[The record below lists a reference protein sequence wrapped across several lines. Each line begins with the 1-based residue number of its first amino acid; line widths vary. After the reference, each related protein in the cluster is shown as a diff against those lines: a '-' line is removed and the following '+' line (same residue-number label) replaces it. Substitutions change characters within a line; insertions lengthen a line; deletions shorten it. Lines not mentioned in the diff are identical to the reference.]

1 MGFSLHPFLLDLVVD
16 DVALFQLP
24 GHILYG
30 DAVNGKGD
38 AILEPGFHPVGIHVE
53 AAGKQFVHRK
63 PLSILR

>member
-38 AILEPGFHPVGIHVE
+38 AILEPASTRLVSMLKRQESSLFIGNLF
-53 AAGKQFVHRK
+53 
-63 PLSILR
+63 LY

>member
-38 AILEPGFHPVGIHVE
+38 AILEPASTRLVCMLKRQESSLFIGTLF
-53 AAGKQFVHRK
+53 
-63 PLSILR
+63 LY

>member
-38 AILEPGFHPVGIHVE
+38 AILEPGLVSMLKRQESSLFIGNL
-53 AAGKQFVHRK
+53 F
-63 PLSILR
+63 LY

>member
-38 AILEPGFHPVGIHVE
+38 AILEPASTRLVSMLKRQESSLFIGTLF
-53 AAGKQFVHRK
+53 
-63 PLSILR
+63 LY